1 MIAGISRRG
10 GRSASVAGRKERR
23 VFAVCSALGAL
34 AVLSAGLAPSAS
46 AADGQSQQWYL
57 SAMKADEMWNVST
70 GKGVKVAVVDTGVNA
85 NTPSL
90 KGQVLVG
97 EVPEAV
103 GYKATEDYD
112 GHGTSMAELIAGT
125 GAQGGLKGLAPGA
138 KIVPYRIGMKDMKD
152 GSEKEKAPPLTDVI
166 RAIAD
171 SDAKI
176 ISMSFTEDI
185 QRPEILAAIKYAY
198 SKGKLMVAGTGNDAA
213 EKNFIGYPAAYP
225 YVVGVAA
232 SDESGKVGKF
242 SEHGN
247 YVDLAAPGL
256 DVPTWCDETFRS
268 YCVGVGTSMATAITS
283 ASAALIWSAHP
294 DWTANQVLASLIETA
309 GRDWAKDDPSTYL
322 GYGLI
327 RPRKVLEDSNFN
339 PGAAGTDPLA
349 KENVRG
355 VTGVGTD
362 NSPSPSASTSSQP
375 PKNTSGGQTS
385 AAGSS
390 SDSSDDNTTMWVA
403 LGAAAA
409 VLVIGGG
416 AFAVVRSRRGA

>member
-1 MIAGISRRG
+1 
-10 GRSASVAGRKERR
+10 
-23 VFAVCSALGAL
+23 
-34 AVLSAGLAPSAS
+34 
-46 AADGQSQQWYL
+46 
-57 SAMKADEMWNVST
+57 MKADEMWKVST
-70 GKGVKVAVVDTGVNA
+70 GKGVKVAVVDTGVNP

-97 EVPEAV
+97 EVSKAV
-103 GYKATEDYD
+103 DYKATDDYL

-125 GAQGGLKGLAPGA
+125 GAGDGLKGLAPEA
-138 KIVPYRIGMKDMKD
+138 KIVPYRIALRGLN
-152 GSEKEKAPPLTDVI
+152 SEAEKKKAPDPAAVI
-166 RAIAD
+166 RAAAD
-171 SDAKI
+171 TDIKI
-176 ISMSFTEDI
+176 ISMSFGIDVDF
-185 QRPEILAAIKYAY
+185 PEMRAAIEYAQ
-198 SKGKLMVAGTGNDAA
+198 SKGKLMIASTGNKA
-213 EKNFIGYPAAYP
+213 EEDNFIGYPAAYP

-242 SEHGN
+242 SEYGN

-256 DVPTWCDETFRS
+256 DVPTWCDDTFRS
-268 YCVGVGTSMATAITS
+268 YCVGIGGTSMATAITS

-349 KENVRG
+349 RENARG

-375 PKNTSGGQTS
+375 PKNASGGQTS

>member
-1 MIAGISRRG
+1 
-10 GRSASVAGRKERR
+10 
-23 VFAVCSALGAL
+23 
-34 AVLSAGLAPSAS
+34 
-46 AADGQSQQWYL
+46 
-57 SAMKADEMWNVST
+57 MKADEMWKVST
-70 GKGVKVAVVDTGVNA
+70 GKGVKVAVVDTGVNPD
-85 NTPSL
+85 TPSL

-97 EVPEAV
+97 EVPRTV

-125 GAQGGLKGLAPGA
+125 GAQGSLKGLAPGA
-138 KIVPYRIGMKDMKD
+138 KIVPFRIGMKDMKD
-152 GSEKEKAPPLTDVI
+152 EREKEKAPPLPEVI
-166 RAIAD
+166 REIAD
-171 SDAKI
+171 SDVKI
-176 ISMSFTEDI
+176 ISMSFGEYIERSDV
-185 QRPEILAAIKYAY
+185 QAAIRYAQ
-198 SKGKLMVAGTGNDAA
+198 SKGKLMVAGTGNDA
-213 EKNFIGYPAAYP
+213 EGQNRIGFPAAYP

-232 SDESGKVGKF
+232 SDEKGTVGKF
-242 SEHGN
+242 SEYGN
-247 YVDLAAPGL
+247 YVDLASPGL
-256 DVPTWCDETFRS
+256 NVPTWCDNTFRS
-268 YCVGVGTSMATAITS
+268 YCTGQGTSQATAIAS

-349 KENVRG
+349 KENARG
-355 VTGVGTD
+355 VTGVDANT
-362 NSPSPSASTSSQP
+362 SPSPSASTSSQP
-375 PKNTSGGQTS
+375 PKNASGGQTS

-390 SDSSDDNTTMWVA
+390 SDSSDDNSTMWVA

>member
-1 MIAGISRRG
+1 MVAGIKRRG
-10 GRSASVAGRKERR
+10 GRSASFAGRNGRR
-23 VFAVCSALGAL
+23 VSAVCSALGAL

-46 AADGQSQQWYL
+46 AADVQSQQWYL
-57 SAMKADEMWNVST
+57 SAMKAEEMWKVST
-70 GKGVKVAVVDTGVNA
+70 GKGVKVAVVDSGVNP

-90 KGQVLVG
+90 KGQVLTD
-97 EVPEAV
+97 EVPKAV
-103 GYKATEDYD
+103 GYKAAEDYL

-125 GAQGGLKGLAPGA
+125 GAGGGLKGLAPGA
-138 KIVPYRIGMKDMKD
+138 KIVPYRIALKGLNEE
-152 GSEKEKAPPLTDVI
+152 EKKKSPDPAVVV
-166 RAIAD
+166 RSIAD

-176 ISMSFTEDI
+176 INMSFTIDVDN
-185 QRPEILAAIKYAY
+185 PVMKAAVEYAH
-198 SKGKLMVAGTGNDAA
+198 SKGKLMIAGTGNDAE
-213 EKNFIGYPAAYP
+213 EKNFIGYPAAHP

-256 DVPTWCDETFRS
+256 DIPTWCDETFRS
-268 YCVGVGTSMATAITS
+268 YCDDSIGTSLATAIAS
-283 ASAALIWSAHP
+283 ASAALVWSAHP
-294 DWTANQVLASLIETA
+294 DWTANQVLASLIDTA

-327 RPRKVLEDSNFN
+327 RPRKVLENSNFN
-339 PGAAGTDPLA
+339 PGAADTDPLA
-349 KENVRG
+349 KENTVG
-355 VTGVGTD
+355 VTGDDT
-362 NSPSPSASTSSQP
+362 STSPSASTSSQP
-375 PKNTSGGQTS
+375 PKNPSGGQTS
-385 AAGSS
+385 AAGST
-390 SDSSDDNTTMWVA
+390 SDSSDDNTTMWVT

>member
-1 MIAGISRRG
+1 
-10 GRSASVAGRKERR
+10 
-23 VFAVCSALGAL
+23 
-34 AVLSAGLAPSAS
+34 
-46 AADGQSQQWYL
+46 
-57 SAMKADEMWNVST
+57 MKADEMWKVST
-70 GKGVKVAVVDTGVNA
+70 GKGVKVAVVDTGVNP

-90 KGQVLVG
+90 KGQVLAD
-97 EVPEAV
+97 EVPDSV
-103 GYKATEDYD
+103 GYKATEDWE

-125 GAQGGLKGLAPGA
+125 GAGGGVKGLAPGA
-138 KIVPYRIGMKDMKD
+138 KIVPYRIALKGLE
-152 GSEKEKAPPLTDVI
+152 SESEVKKAPAASAVI

-176 ISMSFTEDI
+176 ISMSFGGSIDYADM
-185 QRPEILAAIKYAY
+185 RSAVKYAH
-198 SKGKLMVAGTGNDAA
+198 SKGKLMFASTGNDAE

-247 YVDLAAPGL
+247 YVDFASPGL
-256 DVPTWCDETFRS
+256 NVPTWCDNTFRS
-268 YCVGVGTSMATAITS
+268 YCTGEGTSQATAIAS

-294 DWTANQVLASLIETA
+294 DWTANQVLASLIDTA

-327 RPRKVLEDSNFN
+327 RPRKVLENANFN
-339 PGAAGTDPLA
+339 PGSAGTDPLA
-349 KENVRG
+349 KENATG
-355 VTGVGTD
+355 VTDADGNT
-362 NSPSPSASTSSQP
+362 PSASASTSSQP
-375 PKNTSGGQTS
+375 SKTTSDGGTS

-390 SDSSDDNTTMWVA
+390 SDSSDNTTMWVA
-403 LGAAAA
+403 LGAAAG

-416 AFAVVRSRRGA
+416 AFAVIRSRRGA

>member
-1 MIAGISRRG
+1 MVAGISRRG
-10 GRSASVAGRKERR
+10 GRSASFMGRSGRR
-23 VFAVCSALGAL
+23 VSAVCSALGAL

-57 SAMKADEMWNVST
+57 SAMKADEMWKVST
-70 GKGVKVAVVDTGVNA
+70 GKGVKIAVVDSGVNPD
-85 NTPSL
+85 TPSL
-90 KGQVLVG
+90 RGQVLVDHLAN
-97 EVPEAV
+97 AV
-103 GYKATEDYD
+103 GYKATEDYE
-112 GHGTSMAELIAGT
+112 GHGTSMAEIIAGT
-125 GAQGGLKGLAPGA
+125 GAGDGLKGLAPGA
-138 KIVPYRIGMKDMKD
+138 KIVPYRIATKGLD
-152 GSEKEKAPPLTDVI
+152 SAAEATKAPALPDVI
-166 RAIAD
+166 RAIAE

-185 QRPEILAAIKYAY
+185 ERPEVLAAIKYAH

-213 EKNFIGYPAAYP
+213 TENYIGYPAAYP

-232 SDESGKVGKF
+232 ADKSGTVGKF

-247 YVDLAAPGL
+247 YVDLASPGL
-256 DVPTWCDETFRS
+256 DVPRWCDNTFRS
-268 YCVGVGTSMATAITS
+268 YCTGQGTSQATAIAS

-327 RPRKVLEDSNFN
+327 RPRKVLEDSNFK

-349 KENVRG
+349 KENARG
-355 VTGVGTD
+355 VTGVAAN

-375 PKNTSGGQTS
+375 PKDTSGGQTS

>member
-1 MIAGISRRG
+1 
-10 GRSASVAGRKERR
+10 
-23 VFAVCSALGAL
+23 
-34 AVLSAGLAPSAS
+34 
-46 AADGQSQQWYL
+46 
-57 SAMKADEMWNVST
+57 MKTEEMWKVST
-70 GKGVKVAVVDTGVNA
+70 GKGVKVAVVDSGVNP

-90 KGQVLVG
+90 KGQVLTD
-97 EVPEAV
+97 EVPKAV
-103 GYKATEDYD
+103 GYKATEDYL

-125 GAQGGLKGLAPGA
+125 GARGGLKGLAPGA
-138 KIVPYRIGMKDMKD
+138 KIVPYRIALRGLNDEE
-152 GSEKEKAPPLTDVI
+152 EKKKSPDPAVVV

-176 ISMSFTEDI
+176 ISMSFGIDVDN
-185 QRPEILAAIKYAY
+185 PVMKAAIGYAH
-198 SKGKLMVAGTGNDAA
+198 SKGKLMIASTGNDA
-213 EKNFIGYPAAYP
+213 EGKNFIGYPAAYP

-268 YCVGVGTSMATAITS
+268 YCDDSIGTSLATAITS

-294 DWTANQVLASLIETA
+294 DWTANQVLASLIDTA

-327 RPRKVLEDSNFN
+327 RPRKVLENKNFD
-339 PGAAGTDPLA
+339 PGAADTDPLA
-349 KENVRG
+349 KENAAG
-355 VTGVGTD
+355 VTGD
-362 NSPSPSASTSSQP
+362 APAPPSASTSSQP
-375 PKNTSGGQTS
+375 SKNPSGGRTS

-390 SDSSDDNTTMWVA
+390 ADSSDDNTTMWVT